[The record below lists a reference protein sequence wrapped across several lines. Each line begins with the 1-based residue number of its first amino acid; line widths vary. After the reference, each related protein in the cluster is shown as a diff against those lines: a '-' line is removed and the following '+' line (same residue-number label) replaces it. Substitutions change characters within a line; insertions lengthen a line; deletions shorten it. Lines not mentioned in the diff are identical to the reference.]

1 MQNKGQFML
10 LTLAYMISN
19 LRAYTGLLLAE
30 YYKSIYMSRDEL

>member
-1 MQNKGQFML
+1 ML